1 MSAEEFFGLDGN
13 DCTAEKYPIT
23 YEEILSSLVSNADDG
38 ENDNN
43 VSEENDATPSQLTTE
58 EFEKTI
64 NSMLRAPRYSP
75 ENGLEMHTLALKCE
89 NVCMKARIQRTFL
102 LKKANV
108 FCSKTFQK
116 TMYDCNLIYI

>member
-64 NSMLRAPRYSP
+64 NSMLRAPRYSS

-89 NVCMKARIQRTFL
+89 NVCMKARIQRT
-102 LKKANV
+102 KQ
-108 FCSKTFQK
+108 KTFQK
-116 TMYDCNLIYI
+116 TMYNCNLIYM